1 MKELKMI
8 KRSRKTRIH
17 IRTLSMS
24 SRAST
29 EKSEYAQ
36 TRLRDTKT
44 DMCWCRRSK
53 RNRNKSKLNK
63 TKSYSSCMSVKS
75 LCHIIMTSAITQSGS
90 CAFRRWIAQ
99 ASESCA
105 SPDPGLPSS
114 GQQRQQPPKVFLS
127 ETKRHC
133 PDERLR
139 IFHRYRKS
147 FHPHWWVCCCR
158 DCPATYAPERISPS
172 ARSQSRHWPPHAGCL
187 GLAC

>member
-63 TKSYSSCMSVKS
+63 TKSYSCMPVKS
-75 LCHIIMTSAITQSGS
+75 LSHYNDVRHYTIGVLRFSALDSTSIGVLRLSGPWAAVFWPATTAATEGVPVGDEETLSGRTSAN
-90 CAFRRWIAQ
+90 F
-99 ASESCA
+99 
-105 SPDPGLPSS
+105 PPLPKKFPSS
-114 GQQRQQPPKVFLS
+114 LVGVL
-127 ETKRHC
+127 
-133 PDERLR
+133 L
-139 IFHRYRKS
+139 
-147 FHPHWWVCCCR
+147 
-158 DCPATYAPERISPS
+158 
-172 ARSQSRHWPPHAGCL
+172 
-187 GLAC
+187 